1 MRYLPDTHADQFREE
16 VRAWLTDNVPTEP
29 RPSDGPELREYDVA
43 WQRRQYEA
51 GWAGIDWPAAYGG
64 RGLSLLEQV
73 IWYEELCRARAPE
86 KSVLAAGLNQ
96 IGHTLIANASD
107 AQKQEHLAS
116 ILSGEVVWC
125 QGFSEPDAGSDLA
138 SLSTRGIVDGD
149 DLVVTGSKIWT
160 TYGPYADMQGLLLRT
175 DTDVAKHK
183 GLTWVICDLRTPGIE
198 IRPIKT
204 IDGNAEFSEVFYDEA
219 RIPVANVVGGLNN
232 GWAVALSTLAMERGP
247 AFLDSKLAMI
257 RVVEDMID
265 MARDRG
271 LLADESLATRLARAR
286 AATLTVR
293 SLAYLAISGGEP
305 ETAPAAMGSAVAIFQ
320 NELRKEIA
328 RLAVDVLGPS
338 ALEASPW
345 TERWTN
351 SFCATIAGGTTEIQR
366 NITGERALGLPR

>member
-1 MRYLPDTHADQFREE
+1 MNHLPNVEAERFREQ
-16 VRAWLTDNVPTEP
+16 VRTWLAENVPSEP

-43 WQRRQYEA
+43 WQRRQFDA
-51 GWAGIDWPAAYGG
+51 GWAGIDWPVEYGG
-64 RGLSLLEQV
+64 RGLSLVEQV

-96 IGHTLIANASD
+96 IGHTLMAS
-107 AQKQEHLAS
+107 ASEEQKREHLAP

-138 SLSTRGIVDGD
+138 SLATRGILDGD

-160 TYGPYADMQGLLLRT
+160 TYGPYAEMQGLLLRT
-175 DTDVAKHK
+175 DPDVPKHK
-183 GLTWVICDLRTPGIE
+183 GLSWVICDLRSPGIE
-198 IRPIKT
+198 IRPIRT
-204 IDGNAEFSEVFYDEA
+204 IDGNAEFSEVFYDEV
-219 RIPVANVVGGLNN
+219 RIPVSNVVGAIN
-232 GWAVALSTLAMERGP
+232 GGWGVAMSTLAMERGP

-257 RVVEDMID
+257 RVVEDLIEI
-265 MARDRG
+265 AGERN
-271 LLADESLATRLARAR
+271 LLANEALAQRLARAR
-286 AATLTVR
+286 AATLAVR
-293 SLAYLAISGGEP
+293 SLAYLSISAGQPEHEP
-305 ETAPAAMGSAVAIFQ
+305 ATMGSAVAIFQ

-328 RLAVDVLGPS
+328 RLAVDLLGES
-338 ALEASPW
+338 TLEAGPW